1 MEKSSLEY
9 KLQTKHNEWIS
20 NFLPRTWLRLRR
32 ALVVGLFGPET
43 LKAGP
48 KIAPSLPGS
57 LGRQTEVA
65 VWSSTHSGRL
75 VGPQVGQPRSPRT

>member
-1 MEKSSLEY
+1 MGS
-9 KLQTKHNEWIS
+9 
-20 NFLPRTWLRLRR
+20 
-32 ALVVGLFGPET
+32 FGPET

-75 VGPQVGQPRSPRT
+75 VGPEVGQPRSPRT

>member
-1 MEKSSLEY
+1 MGS
-9 KLQTKHNEWIS
+9 
-20 NFLPRTWLRLRR
+20 
-32 ALVVGLFGPET
+32 FGPET

-65 VWSSTHSGRL
+65 VWSSSWSSGR
-75 VGPQVGQPRSPRT
+75 PAQESTSPRSRVKVFNSSLVTTNERVLLES

>member
-1 MEKSSLEY
+1 MGS
-9 KLQTKHNEWIS
+9 
-20 NFLPRTWLRLRR
+20 
-32 ALVVGLFGPET
+32 FGPET

-75 VGPQVGQPRSPRT
+75 VGPQVGQPRSPPVHVVVGQSL